1 MNSLMK
7 AVNVTAFGDAE
18 SLQVSQ
24 VPIPTPKA
32 NEVLVRNY
40 AIGVNFVDTQHRT
53 GKPYPVDLPLI
64 LGIEAAGEVV
74 ALGEQVSCISER
86 QRVAIA
92 GHMAGIYAEYCTCPE
107 DVLIPLPDSISYE
120 QAASCLLQG
129 MTAHALSHEAYAVQ
143 KGDTVLVQAAAGGV
157 GSLLTQIA
165 KLRGAAVIG
174 TCSTLA
180 KAAAIRSFGG
190 DSVLLYTQADVV
202 KEVMHLTGNIGVHA
216 VFDAVGK
223 TTFDAGLEALCPQG
237 SMVMIYGLTSGN
249 VPPFDI
255 NRLSG
260 IAGYSSQGCLSIT
273 WASLSVYN
281 ARREDM
287 LRRAATV
294 LEWLGEGTL
303 RVNIADRFPLEQAS
317 KAHHLLESRQ
327 VIGKVILVP

>member
-1 MNSLMK
+1 MSSLMN
-7 AVNVTAFGDAE
+7 AINVTAFGDAG

-32 NEVLVRNY
+32 NEVLVRNH
-40 AIGVNFVDTQHRT
+40 AIGVNFVDTQHRA

-74 ALGEQVSCISER
+74 ALGEQVSHISLR

-92 GHMAGIYAEYCTCPE
+92 GHMVGIYAEYCTCPE
-107 DVLIPLPDSISYE
+107 DILIPLPDSVGYE

-129 MTAHALSHEAYAVQ
+129 MTAHALSHQAYAIQ

-157 GSLLTQIA
+157 GSLLTQMA
-165 KLRGAAVIG
+165 KRRGATVIG
-174 TCSTLA
+174 TCSTSE
-180 KAAAIRSFGG
+180 KASAIRVVGG
-190 DSVLLYTQADVV
+190 DRVILYTQADVV
-202 KEVMHLTGNIGVHA
+202 KDVMQLTGGAGVHA
-216 VFDAVGK
+216 VFDAVGR
-223 TTFDAGLEALCPQG
+223 TTFDAGLEVLRPQG
-237 SMVMIYGLTSGN
+237 NMVIYGLTSGN

-273 WASLSVYN
+273 WASLSIYN
-281 ARREDM
+281 ARRETM

-294 LEWLGEGTL
+294 LEWLSEGTL
-303 RVNIADRFPLEQAS
+303 AVNIAGCFPLEQAGR
-317 KAHHLLESRQ
+317 AHHFLESRQ